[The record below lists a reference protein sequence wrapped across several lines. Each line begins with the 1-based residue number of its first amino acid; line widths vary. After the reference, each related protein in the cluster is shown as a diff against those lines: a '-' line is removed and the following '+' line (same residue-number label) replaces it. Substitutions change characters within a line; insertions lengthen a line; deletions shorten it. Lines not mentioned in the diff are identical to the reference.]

1 MDDAVDRRNGN
12 RYLWANL
19 MSYLAAPVYYVDV
32 TQAAL
37 FTKLGASAFIANLP
51 ASVNL
56 IGNVAPIVF
65 ACLVPHRWERRMSA
79 LPSVLIAIMLALV
92 SLVLILPLDNQAR
105 IIAVL
110 IECLFMGVLNSVMQ
124 LYLWQCLVR
133 GTSEVGCARALKL
146 TFSFGPLAAVAGSL
160 GTQFIL
166 RGGIPGLAFPHD
178 FALVHFYGV
187 PCAAFAAWQ
196 CSRFE
201 LRPLADGPRTP
212 FFPDLWAS
220 IRDYGKSRVFMV
232 LFAAFFIWNCALYSI
247 ANLSLYTQQAMHR
260 DPAEFSGIIL
270 ALRFGCKAIAGFGLG
285 VLNMRYGFRAP
296 LIATVAFI
304 ALAMVW
310 PLVVPGYGYLGA
322 FGLMGAGELAGAY
335 FPNVVMVSS
344 PLASATRNLSLLNM
358 ATPLSGPAPALY
370 GYITDHYGFRASF
383 LVGTALAL
391 IALWLVF
398 QLPTR
403 KPRAVVAD

>member
-1 MDDAVDRRNGN
+1 MDEAVDRRNGN

-32 TQAAL
+32 TKAAL
-37 FTKLGASAFIANLP
+37 FTKLGASHFIANMP

-56 IGNVAPIVF
+56 LGNVAPIVF
-65 ACLVPHRWERRMSA
+65 ACLIPHRWERRMSA
-79 LPSVLIAIMLALV
+79 LPSALIAGM
-92 SLVLILPLDNQAR
+92 LVLVGVMLIVPIDNQAR
-105 IIAVL
+105 IAAVL
-110 IECLFMGVLNSVMQ
+110 IECLLMGVLNSICQ

-133 GTSEVGCARALKL
+133 GTSEMGCARALKL
-146 TFSFGPLAAVAGSL
+146 TFTLGPLAAVAGSL

-166 RGGIPGLAFPHD
+166 RGGIPGLAFPRD
-178 FALVHFYGV
+178 FALVHLYAV

-201 LRPLADGPRTP
+201 LRPLADGPRRP
-212 FFPDLWAS
+212 FLPDLWAS
-220 IRDYGKSRVFMV
+220 IVDYGKSRVFVM
-232 LFAAFFIWNCALYSI
+232 LFLAYLIWNCALYSM
-247 ANLSLYTQQAMHR
+247 ANLSLYTEQAMHR
-260 DPAEFSGIIL
+260 DPAEFSGLIL

-296 LIATVAFI
+296 LIATVALI

-310 PLVVPGYGYLGA
+310 ALVVPGYGYLGA
-322 FGLMGAGELAGAY
+322 FGLMGAGELAGCY

-344 PLASATRNLSLLNM
+344 PLAAATRNLSLLNM
-358 ATPLSGPAPALY
+358 ATPLSSPSPALY
-370 GYITDHYGFRASF
+370 GLITDRFGFRSSF
-383 LVGTALAL
+383 VLTLVLAL

-398 QLPTR
+398 KLPNR
-403 KPRAVVAD
+403 KPGAARA